1 MALVQLPTF
10 SLLALV
16 AIAVAEDHNSA
27 SWQIKAY
34 GSAAPDFL
42 AASATIS
49 DGKNVLKKGTNGWTC
64 MPANPRGMSDPDNG
78 WLSAHEAMPVCFDAA
93 GLDWMEGW
101 MSQSKPVMKRDSY
114 VWMLAGDMGEDNSTP
129 MTMTQAE
136 ANGTWIESGPHLMLF
151 PKDPESLDSWPDDPF
166 KGEPYVMFKGT
177 DYAHVMIPLPGYY
190 AYSPADKA
198 PKGFG
203 GSAVAAEPPPAEV
216 PFTPPSLLALGFA
229 LGVAAS
235 LAATRLT
242 VSRLPMV

>member
-1 MALVQLPTF
+1 MCMLVQLPTF

-42 AASATIS
+42 AASATI
-49 DGKNVLKKGTNGWTC
+49 
-64 MPANPRGMSDPDNG
+64 
-78 WLSAHEAMPVCFDAA
+78 CFDAA

-166 KGEPYVMFKGT
+166 KGERTSCSRGRT
-177 DYAHVMIPLPGYY
+177 
-190 AYSPADKA
+190 
-198 PKGFG
+198 
-203 GSAVAAEPPPAEV
+203 
-216 PFTPPSLLALGFA
+216 TP
-229 LGVAAS
+229 
-235 LAATRLT
+235 T
-242 VSRLPMV
+242 

>member
-1 MALVQLPTF
+1 
-10 SLLALV
+10 
-16 AIAVAEDHNSA
+16 
-27 SWQIKAY
+27 
-34 GSAAPDFL
+34 
-42 AASATIS
+42 
-49 DGKNVLKKGTNGWTC
+49 
-64 MPANPRGMSDPDNG
+64 
-78 WLSAHEAMPVCFDAA
+78 
-93 GLDWMEGW
+93 
-101 MSQSKPVMKRDSY
+101 
-114 VWMLAGDMGEDNSTP
+114 

-216 PFTPPSLLALGFA
+216 PFTPPSALAARSRLRPRRRRQSRRHQA
-229 LGVAAS
+229 HGVAPPDDVSAS
-235 LAATRLT
+235 PHTAHPRIQPLCLKARPTVLGRPSDALYRVGAAVQGGRNMSKTPAPAFSY
-242 VSRLPMV
+242 VAVIKIPVPSRVMLV